1 METKNP
7 PPMMTEKIPTTKPP
21 TRSSAVCHV
30 SSQGASALIHER
42 SMTLLHPDASDGMHR
57 LPLQRRMTREFS
69 FSAATV
75 ISANACSKNSLDSS
89 ITGRG
94 PPFLPAS
101 IALMGLRKE
110 PHVAFYMKV
119 NVC

>member
-21 TRSSAVCHV
+21 TRSSAVSHV

-69 FSAATV
+69 FFAATV

-89 ITGRG
+89 ITGRAHAWS
-94 PPFLPAS
+94 FA
-101 IALMGLRKE
+101 R
-110 PHVAFYMKV
+110 HVQHSQTSRV
-119 NVC
+119 LHTRWPCCG